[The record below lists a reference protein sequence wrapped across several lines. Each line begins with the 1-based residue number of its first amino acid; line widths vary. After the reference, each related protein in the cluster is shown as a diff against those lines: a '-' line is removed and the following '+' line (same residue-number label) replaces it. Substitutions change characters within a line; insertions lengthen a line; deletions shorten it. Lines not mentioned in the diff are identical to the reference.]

1 MQDEKLAE
9 NADRLGGILRKE
21 LAAIQSPRVSLVRG
35 KGLLNALVINEIGG
49 VSAWDVCMRLRDR
62 GLLAKPTQVRRGT
75 VNKQECARCVPCNL
89 ASKRTSSKSG
99 MVMPPICVCL
109 TPI

>member
-1 MQDEKLAE
+1 MLSAQQIIIQSCVHLKLCAFGLYTQVLQDEKLAE

-49 VSAWDVCMRLRDR
+49 VSAWDVCMRLRDN
-62 GLLAKPTQVRRGT
+62 GLLAKPTQVRRDTFRQAGVT
-75 VNKQECARCVPCNL
+75 R
-89 ASKRTSSKSG
+89 
-99 MVMPPICVCL
+99 
-109 TPI
+109 